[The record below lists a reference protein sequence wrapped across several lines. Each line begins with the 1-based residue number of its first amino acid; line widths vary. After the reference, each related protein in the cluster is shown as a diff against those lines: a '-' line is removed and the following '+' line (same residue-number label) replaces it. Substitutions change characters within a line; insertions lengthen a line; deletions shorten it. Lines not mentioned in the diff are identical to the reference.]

1 MDSPETDMI
10 SWKKLSQF
18 YDNKNN
24 KNISKNE
31 RTYRD
36 IKTKVAH
43 EQDWDGTLATNSTNQ
58 QPYISILSLCFP
70 FLYILM
76 CVIMKWLV

>member
-1 MDSPETDMI
+1 MI

-31 RTYRD
+31 SSCRD
-36 IKTKVAH
+36 IKTEIAH
-43 EQDWDGTLATNSTNQ
+43 EQDWDGTLPPKLN
-58 QPYISILSLCFP
+58 
-70 FLYILM
+70 
-76 CVIMKWLV
+76 